1 MRRVAGLALAFAL
14 LIALNEAG
22 NWLSDTFALPVPG
35 TVIGILILLAGLL
48 FTGRVPDPLRR
59 VTTFLLTHLNL
70 FYVPAG
76 IGLMGYIALLRRDLL
91 PIAVALV
98 VSTLLAMAV
107 GALVF
112 RWAAKAHGGE
122 GGK

>member
-1 MRRVAGLALAFAL
+1 MRRAAGLALAFL
-14 LIALNEAG
+14 LLVICNEAG
-22 NWLSDTFALPVPG
+22 NWLSDALALPVPG

-48 FTGRVPDPLRR
+48 VTGRVPEPLRR
-59 VTTFLLTHLNL
+59 ATAFLLAHLNL

-76 IGLMGYIALLRRDLL
+76 IGLMGYVALLRRDLL

-112 RWAAKAHGGE
+112 RWAAKGDHSGGGE
-122 GGK
+122 

>member
-1 MRRVAGLALAFAL
+1 MRGAAGLALAFAL
-14 LIALNEAG
+14 LVVCNEVG
-22 NWLSDTFALPVPG
+22 NQLSNGLGLPVPG

-48 FTGRVPDPLRR
+48 VRGRVPEPLRR
-59 VTTFLLTHLNL
+59 VATFLLTHLNL

-76 IGLMGYIALLRRDLL
+76 VGLMGYIALLRRDLL

-112 RWAAKAHGGE
+112 RWAAKGDRGE
-122 GGK
+122 DGA

>member
-1 MRRVAGLALAFAL
+1 MRGLPMLAPAFVLLVAC
-14 LIALNEAG
+14 NEAG
-22 NWLSDTFALPVPG
+22 NWLSDTLALPVPG
-35 TVIGILILLAGLL
+35 TVIGILILLAELL
-48 FTGRVPDPLRR
+48 ATGRVPEPLRR
-59 VTTFLLTHLNL
+59 VATFLLSHLNL

-76 IGLMGYIALLRRDLL
+76 VGLMGYIALLRRDLL

-112 RWAAKAHGGE
+112 RWAAKGDDRE
-122 GGK
+122 GME

>member
-1 MRRVAGLALAFAL
+1 MRGLPMLALAFVL
-14 LIALNEAG
+14 LVACNEAG
-22 NWLSDTFALPVPG
+22 NWLSNVLVLPVPG

-48 FTGRVPDPLRR
+48 ATGRVPEPLRR
-59 VTTFLLTHLNL
+59 VATFLLSHLNL

-76 IGLMGYIALLRRDLL
+76 VGLMGYIALLRRDLL

-112 RWAAKAHGGE
+112 RWAAKGDDGE
-122 GGK
+122 GME

>member
-1 MRRVAGLALAFAL
+1 MRRAAGLALAFL
-14 LIALNEAG
+14 LLVICNEAG
-22 NWLSDTFALPVPG
+22 NWLSDALALPVPG

-48 FTGRVPDPLRR
+48 VTGRVPEPLHRA
-59 VTTFLLTHLNL
+59 TTFLLAHLNL

-76 IGLMGYIALLRRDLL
+76 IGLMGYVALLRRDLL

-112 RWAAKAHGGE
+112 RWAAKGDHSGGGE
-122 GGK
+122 

>member
-1 MRRVAGLALAFAL
+1 MRGLPGLALAFVL
-14 LIALNEAG
+14 LVACNEAG
-22 NWLSDTFALPVPG
+22 NWLSDALALPVPG

-48 FTGRVPDPLRR
+48 ATGRVPESLRR
-59 VTTFLLTHLNL
+59 MTGFLLAHLNL

-76 IGLMGYIALLRRDLL
+76 IGLMGYVALLRRDLL

-112 RWAAKAHGGE
+112 RWAAKGDDGE
-122 GGK
+122 EGT

>member
-1 MRRVAGLALAFAL
+1 MRGFAGLALAFL
-14 LIALNEAG
+14 LLVVCNEAG
-22 NWLSDTFALPVPG
+22 NWLSETLALPVPG

-48 FTGRVPDPLRR
+48 VTGRVPEPLRR

-76 IGLMGYIALLRRDLL
+76 IGLLGYIALLRRDLL

-112 RWAAKAHGGE
+112 RWAAKGDGGE
-122 GGK
+122 GME

>member
-1 MRRVAGLALAFAL
+1 MRGLPGLALAFLL
-14 LIALNEAG
+14 LIACNEAG
-22 NWLSDTFALPVPG
+22 NWLSSALALPVPG

-48 FTGRVPDPLRR
+48 VTGRVPDALRR
-59 VTTFLLTHLNL
+59 MTAFLLAHLNL

-76 IGLMGYIALLRRDLL
+76 VGLMGYIALLRRDLL
-91 PIAVALV
+91 PIAVGLV

-112 RWAAKAHGGE
+112 RWAAKDDGGE
-122 GGK
+122 GME

>member
-1 MRRVAGLALAFAL
+1 MRGLPMLALAFVL
-14 LIALNEAG
+14 LVACNEAG
-22 NWLSDTFALPVPG
+22 NWLSDTLALPVPG

-48 FTGRVPDPLRR
+48 ATGRVPEPLRR
-59 VTTFLLTHLNL
+59 VATFLLSHLNL

-76 IGLMGYIALLRRDLL
+76 VGLMGYIALLRRDLL

-112 RWAAKAHGGE
+112 RWAAKGDDGE
-122 GGK
+122 GME

>member
-1 MRRVAGLALAFAL
+1 MRGAIGLALAFAL
-14 LIALNEAG
+14 LVVCNEVG
-22 NWLSDTFALPVPG
+22 NQLSNGLGLPVPG

-48 FTGRVPDPLRR
+48 ATGRVPEPLRR

-76 IGLMGYIALLRRDLL
+76 VGLIGYIALLRRDLL

-112 RWAAKAHGGE
+112 RWAAKGDRGE
-122 GGK
+122 DGA

>member
-1 MRRVAGLALAFAL
+1 MRGLPGLALAFAL
-14 LIALNEAG
+14 LVVCNEAG
-22 NWLSDTFALPVPG
+22 NWLSDTLALPVPG

-48 FTGRVPDPLRR
+48 ATGHVPDPLRR
-59 VTTFLLTHLNL
+59 MTAFLLSHLNL

-76 IGLMGYIALLRRDLL
+76 VGLMGYIALLRRDLL

-112 RWAAKAHGGE
+112 RWAAKGDDGE
-122 GGK
+122 GME